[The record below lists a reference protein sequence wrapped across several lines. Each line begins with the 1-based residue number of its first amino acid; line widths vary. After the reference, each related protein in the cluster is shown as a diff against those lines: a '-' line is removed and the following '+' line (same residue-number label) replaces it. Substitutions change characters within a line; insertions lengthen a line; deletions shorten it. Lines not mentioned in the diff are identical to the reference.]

1 MHSASRL
8 TKRRQ
13 FEAVREHG
21 QSHSNRLVILRTAS
35 NGLEITRYGFTVG
48 KRVGK
53 AVVRNRVKRRM
64 REAVRHVPV
73 IPGRDIVITAREGTA
88 SASYGQLQE
97 ALHDV
102 LRRARVLEA
111 SVTIPGEQG

>member
-1 MHSASRL
+1 MQPTSSL

-21 QSHSNRLVILRTAS
+21 QPHSNALVSLRTAS
-35 NGLEITRYGFTVG
+35 NGSEVTRYGFTVSR
-48 KRVGK
+48 RVGK

-73 IPGRDIVITAREGTA
+73 ISGLDIVITAREGMA
-88 SASYGQLQE
+88 SASYLQIQK

-102 LRRARVLEA
+102 LRRARVL
-111 SVTIPGEQG
+111 VPLGTIPEE